1 MIVRVNAVL
10 WMLLVISSV
19 QSSLVTAGLRMQGRL
34 LRAAVAPVTLV
45 SVTTVS
51 PGLSAVAGPVD
62 PGVRG
67 SLDLL
72 LHHDDLVL
80 VLHTAAPVTV
90 LTAAR
95 VVLGCE
101 TLELDLNLVLRVA
114 PVARPAGATT
124 DDNLPGSAAAPAH
137 HQLARPAASPAAAQS
152 SLVTTTSTSTSTS
165 TTSTSTSTT
174 SSNIL

>member
-1 MIVRVNAVL
+1 MIVRVDAVL
-10 WMLLVISSV
+10 WMLLVIGSI
-19 QSSLVTAGLRMQGRL
+19 QPSLVTAGLRMQGRL

-101 TLELDLNLVLRVA
+101 TLELDLNLVLGVA
-114 PVARPAGATT
+114 PVA
-124 DDNLPGSAAAPAH
+124 SAAATPGHGPGAQVPRPAAGPA
-137 HQLARPAASPAAAQS
+137 ARPARRPLPLDTAG
-152 SLVTTTSTSTSTS
+152 
-165 TTSTSTSTT
+165 
-174 SSNIL
+174 